1 MLFEQEW
8 TEKQRK
14 LLFCGLLLLVFLW
27 HLPVM
32 TVFLPGE
39 DSLDHTW
46 MKILAYASEN
56 SFSFGKEFIFTYGP
70 LGYLFRPVN
79 KIDYLFSALLNLL
92 FLLTLMDLFRFR
104 TKREFCFRLL
114 FAVLTLPLAL
124 HDLFLLFFPFTML
137 CLAGKVPE
145 RKIVLFS
152 LFCTAVGALSVFMK
166 FTFFPVALFSLLL
179 ADTRMFLRHKRCFL
193 TGTFLLFLPVFWLLA
208 GQKAGET
215 GNFFLYSFAVMDGFN
230 RSMSSFSAPIQWFFL
245 ALTVALFL
253 FGIVLWRLYRKG
265 KALSLWEKL
274 LFAAGAALPLFT
286 AYKYA
291 VVRMDAGHLAGGLLS
306 LRSFGAFLFCR
317 DMPEKVIDGELL
329 LRAGLFVLAAGIP
342 VHIMTRPLPALRGEI
357 LDKVLLRPVCSLF
370 RELPP
375 PPFTGENGGKNAFR
389 GKSCDLFAYGEFDT
403 LRGMGFAYV
412 PRPVMQSYSAYTE
425 SLMKLNQDHTASG
438 KTDFLLFRLEN
449 LDKRFP
455 MTSDFAILP
464 LCGKYAPVRIFQGD
478 VGEILLMKRDPAGK
492 EQKLKK
498 ILEKSRSFGE
508 EICLDARPDRMLYAS
523 MTFRY
528 SLLGR
533 LVSLLWRVPPLEIRF
548 STPEGE
554 YVKDLVPDMAGT
566 PFLLSP
572 YLDKTE
578 EFSVLWDARK
588 REKTLAGKRMISF
601 RILPTA
607 RLRSSSPCSLDEPAG
622 RLLYRN
628 DYTLVLYEAEFPG
641 KKDPNGKG
649 EVRHER

>member
-1 MLFEQEW
+1 
-8 TEKQRK
+8 
-14 LLFCGLLLLVFLW
+14 
-27 HLPVM
+27 M
-32 TVFLPGE
+32 TAFLPGE

-56 SFSFGKEFIFTYGP
+56 SFSFGKQFIFTYGP
-70 LGYLFRPVN
+70 LGYLFRPMN
-79 KIDYLFSALLNLL
+79 RIDYLLSALLNLV
-92 FLLTLMDLFRFR
+92 FLLTLADLFRFR
-104 TKREFCFRLL
+104 TKKEFCFRLL

-137 CLAGKVPE
+137 NLAGKVPE
-145 RKIVLFS
+145 RKTVLFS
-152 LFCTAVGALSVFMK
+152 LFCTAAGALSVFTK
-166 FTFFPVALFSLLL
+166 FTFFPAVLVSLLL
-179 ADTRMFLRHKRCFL
+179 ADARMLLRHKRCFL
-193 TGTFLLFLPVFWLLA
+193 TGAFLLFLPVFWLLA
-208 GQKAGET
+208 GQKAGEI
-215 GNFFLYSFAVMDGFN
+215 GNFFLYSFAIMDGFN
-230 RSMSSFSAPIQWFFL
+230 KSMAFFPAPIKWFYYS
-245 ALTVALFL
+245 LTVALLL
-253 FGIVLWRLYRKG
+253 FGVVLWRLYQKG
-265 KALSLWEKL
+265 EALSLWEKL

-291 VVRMDAGHLAGGLLS
+291 VVRMDAGHLGGGLLS
-306 LRSFGAFLFCR
+306 MAVFSAFLFCR
-317 DMPEKVIDGELL
+317 NMPEKVRGEELL

-425 SLMKLNQDHTASG
+425 SLMKLNQDYTASG

-449 LDKRFP
+449 LDRRFP
-455 MTSDFAILP
+455 MTSDFAVLP
-464 LCGKYAPVRIFQGD
+464 LCGKYVPEKIFQGD
-478 VGEILLMKRDPAGK
+478 SGEVLLMKRDPAGK
-492 EQKLKK
+492 EKKLKK
-498 ILEKSRSFGE
+498 ILEKSCSMGE
-508 EICLDARPDRMLYAS
+508 EIRLDDRPGRMLYAS

-528 SLLGR
+528 SLFGR
-533 LVSLLWRVPPLEIRF
+533 LVSLLWRVPPPEIRF

-554 YVKDLVPDMAGT
+554 YVKDLVPGMTGR

-572 YLDKTE
+572 YLAKTE
-578 EFSVLWDARK
+578 EFSDLWDAKK
-588 REKTLAGKRMISF
+588 REKGFAGKKMTSF

-607 RLRSSSPCSLDEPAG
+607 RLCSSRPCSLDEPAG
-622 RLLYRN
+622 RLLYGN
-628 DYTLVLYEAEFPG
+628 DYTLVLYEAEFPE
-641 KKDPNGKG
+641 KG
-649 EVRHER
+649 REQ